1 MRKLPINR
9 LIFHSEKRR
18 GFQEMDHQ
26 SSACDHSWVC
36 ISSLCNFSSHKL
48 ASVLSNCRLDLFF
61 IPAAFKCLVLCNEWL
76 CCCMTQ
82 WYSLKGLRRFIKASV
97 IKQQWEGAG
106 CNDSK
111 MKGVV
116 CRLFNVDCSL
126 FSFLPC
132 VAALASRHAPVAA
145 KLLKTEPCP
154 YMVTTE
160 RSATSF
166 CLAYSECGARAPPSG
181 RARELPLV
189 NRKWKRNGRRLEC

>member
-1 MRKLPINR
+1 MNMSPSVWSFLRCHKKEMRKLSINR

-26 SSACDHSWVC
+26 SSACDHSWVG

-48 ASVLSNCRLDLFF
+48 ASVLSNRRLHLFSLYLQPF
-61 IPAAFKCLVLCNEWL
+61 LRVSCCAMND

-116 CRLFNVDCSL
+116 CRLFCNVDCSL
-126 FSFLPC
+126 FCLFFFLAVRC
-132 VAALASRHAPVAA
+132 RSGVAPRAGSRKAA
-145 KLLKTEPCP
+145 QNRTMSLYGNNRTQRHFLLSGLLG
-154 YMVTTE
+154 MWG
-160 RSATSF
+160 TS
-166 CLAYSECGARAPPSG
+166 SS
-181 RARELPLV
+181 
-189 NRKWKRNGRRLEC
+189 